1 MEKEEIE
8 SKSSISFV
16 AVGDVFIDG
25 KAEHRN
31 GTVAHVKRETPE
43 SAFELVS
50 SFFRKADLRFCN
62 LEGPLGDLSKK
73 EKIFSGR

>member
-1 MEKEEIE
+1 M
-8 SKSSISFV
+8 
-16 AVGDVFIDG
+16 VFCSHEGWRRIG
-25 KAEHRN
+25 GQN